1 MQNVKEIGG
10 IVVLLFSDLKQKKK
24 KKYMDS
30 DLIYKLN
37 NYIYIMNSSIK
48 NKNKREKETKIY
60 IDVK

>member
-1 MQNVKEIGG
+1 
-10 IVVLLFSDLKQKKK
+10 
-24 KKYMDS
+24 MDS